1 MCLYHHRECTR
12 HGDAFPRS
20 IQKIK
25 ACGYFAPAGFM
36 KRVALPVIFT
46 DIRMLHNQKLSLQRD
61 FVVRLLDI
69 DVPVSPV
76 LRLV

>member
-1 MCLYHHRECTR
+1 
-12 HGDAFPRS
+12 
-20 IQKIK
+20 
-25 ACGYFAPAGFM
+25 M